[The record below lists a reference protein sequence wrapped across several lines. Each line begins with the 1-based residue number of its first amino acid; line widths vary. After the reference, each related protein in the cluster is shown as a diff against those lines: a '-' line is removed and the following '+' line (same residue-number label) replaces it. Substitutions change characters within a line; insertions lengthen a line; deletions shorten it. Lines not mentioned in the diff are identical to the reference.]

1 MQKFIA
7 KLFFYNYTK
16 SDRQLCWDT
25 MGCKNGGFCLLHS
38 PFLLNLYLAVIHSP
52 SFDLFLILLQYH
64 IVFGWEKKIIFKLE
78 KGRRC
83 KWELQSG
90 NNA

>member
-1 MQKFIA
+1 MP
-7 KLFFYNYTK
+7 
-16 SDRQLCWDT
+16 
-25 MGCKNGGFCLLHS
+25 S

-78 KGRRC
+78 KGGVVVSENCRVVTMR
-83 KWELQSG
+83 KIQSAANWG
-90 NNA
+90 